1 MALIILYKFN
11 NKVYN
16 KVHNVNN
23 SHYIY
28 YKENSMID
36 EEKILDCWIKLS
48 LSLKNERFVSNMS
61 VTESIVCRIIYQGS
75 LINEF
80 YRQVDIVNKTK
91 MLKSAVNRLMNGLE
105 AKRIVEHY
113 QLENNR
119 KSIYYRLSTEAEKF
133 FLAQHDEIINLVK
146 KILAELTDEEA
157 GSVLYLFNKLANISE
172 RILEK
177 DEN

>member
-1 MALIILYKFN
+1 
-11 NKVYN
+11 
-16 KVHNVNN
+16 
-23 SHYIY
+23 
-28 YKENSMID
+28 MID

-105 AKRIVEHY
+105 VKGIVEHY

-119 KSIYYRLSTEAEKF
+119 KSIYYRLSKEAEKF

-157 GSVLYLFNKLANISE
+157 QSVLYLFNKLANISE